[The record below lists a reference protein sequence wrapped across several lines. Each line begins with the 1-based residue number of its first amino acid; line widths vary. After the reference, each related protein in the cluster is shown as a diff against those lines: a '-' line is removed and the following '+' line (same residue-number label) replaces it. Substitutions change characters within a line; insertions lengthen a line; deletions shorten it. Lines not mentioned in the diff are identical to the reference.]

1 VSYLAYQLLIY
12 ALSPFALLWFVWRG
26 LRDRAYWQ
34 DLPQRLGFGQRFS
47 RPSIWV
53 HAVSVG
59 EVQAA
64 IPLLNALAER
74 YPDYALVLTT
84 VTPTG
89 RQRGRAILGEKWQLR
104 YLPYDLP
111 GAVKRFFDR
120 IQPRVAI
127 IIEKELWP
135 NLYRECG
142 RRKVPLVLAS
152 AAVSPR
158 SVARYRRLVV
168 LFRETL
174 SHGLVIAAQSA
185 DDAARFVEIGAP
197 PERTHV
203 VGNIKF
209 DATLP
214 IDIAEKGRAWR
225 QRYGAVSRLTI
236 VAGSTYEQEE
246 RALLAASDA
255 LKQAGVDNFLVIAPR
270 HPARF
275 DAVARALQQSGKPY
289 ARHSLTNAQ
298 SGNTQPSN
306 TQPSNTHPSI
316 AQPEVLLLDTLG
328 ELAGFYAAAD
338 IAYVGGSL
346 LEGVGGHN
354 ALEPA
359 ALGVPVVMG
368 PHVFNTQE
376 IFDVLTKAGNLQ
388 CVDSPSAL
396 SAELIR
402 LAGSPE
408 ERAQRG
414 EAGQQVV
421 AGNRGTTDRI
431 IQLLEPLMRPESS
444 TPTR

>member
-1 VSYLAYQLLIY
+1 
-12 ALSPFALLWFVWRG
+12 
-26 LRDRAYWQ
+26 
-34 DLPQRLGFGQRFS
+34 
-47 RPSIWV
+47 
-53 HAVSVG
+53 
-59 EVQAA
+59 
-64 IPLLNALAER
+64 
-74 YPDYALVLTT
+74 
-84 VTPTG
+84 
-89 RQRGRAILGEKWQLR
+89 
-104 YLPYDLP
+104 
-111 GAVKRFFDR
+111 
-120 IQPRVAI
+120 
-127 IIEKELWP
+127 
-135 NLYRECG
+135 
-142 RRKVPLVLAS
+142 
-152 AAVSPR
+152 
-158 SVARYRRLVV
+158 
-168 LFRETL
+168 
-174 SHGLVIAAQSA
+174 
-185 DDAARFVEIGAP
+185 
-197 PERTHV
+197 
-203 VGNIKF
+203 
-209 DATLP
+209 
-214 IDIAEKGRAWR
+214 
-225 QRYGAVSRLTI
+225 
-236 VAGSTYEQEE
+236 
-246 RALLAASDA
+246 
-255 LKQAGVDNFLVIAPR
+255 
-270 HPARF
+270 
-275 DAVARALQQSGKPY
+275 
-289 ARHSLTNAQ
+289 LTNAR